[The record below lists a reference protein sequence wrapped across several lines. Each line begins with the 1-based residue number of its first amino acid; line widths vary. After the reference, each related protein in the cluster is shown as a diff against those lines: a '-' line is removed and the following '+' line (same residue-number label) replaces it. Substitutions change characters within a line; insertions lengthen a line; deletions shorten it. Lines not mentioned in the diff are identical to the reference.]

1 MNVNDGTLEFIS
13 EVAPEM
19 LGEFVE
25 VPKEHNAEAL
35 ALMER
40 GQAVDFKGNTPLSAW
55 GREQHYKS
63 LGKDCK
69 GVNRA
74 ERRRNAK
81 KALAA
86 QKGR

>member
-1 MNVNDGTLEFIS
+1 MNVNDGTLRLIS
-13 EVAPEM
+13 EISPDSMES
-19 LGEFVE
+19 FVE
-25 VPKEHNAEAL
+25 VPKEHNAEAR
-35 ALMER
+35 ALMEC
-40 GQAVDFKGNTPLSAW
+40 GQAVDFNGNTPLSAW

-63 LGKDCK
+63 LGKGCE

-86 QKGR
+86 QKVR